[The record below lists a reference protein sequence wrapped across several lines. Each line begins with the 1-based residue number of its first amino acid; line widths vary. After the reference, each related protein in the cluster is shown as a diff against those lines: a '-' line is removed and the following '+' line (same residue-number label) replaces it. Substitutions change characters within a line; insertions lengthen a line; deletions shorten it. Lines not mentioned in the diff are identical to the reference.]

1 MSASDKKLDPDRPI
15 FAKSM
20 ERYIG
25 MGLIAIL
32 VLVVG
37 FGGWAAMANI
47 SGAVVAPGKVAVGS
61 RVKEIQH
68 REGGIVRE
76 ILVEDG
82 DRVKAGQLLI
92 LLDDTQSRAA
102 RDVVSGQLI
111 AYRARMDRLAAERDH
126 LDGVTF
132 RDTLEKRAANDPVIA
147 EILSSQRGI
156 FAARR
161 ATQAGQTTQLDEQ
174 LSQLDEQIKGLDA
187 QRGAK
192 QREIVLVN
200 DELADLRQLLERDL
214 VPRSRV
220 VGREREAVRLEGE
233 EGDLTSRIATARGR
247 MAEIRVQKLQVEK
260 EFQQTVLDDIERL
273 QTEIATLTER
283 TVAADDELSR
293 VEVVAPVAGLV
304 HEMAVSTVGGVIAP
318 GATILKIVPD
328 SDELI
333 VEAQVSPINVD
344 EISMGQDAHVMF
356 SGLSSRETPRLNAVV
371 QTISADS
378 TRDEQTR
385 MDFFT
390 VRISL
395 TEEEIERL
403 GGDVTLTPGMPAE
416 VFIRT
421 RDRSVLDFLIEPL
434 LEAANVTFREG

>member
-1 MSASDKKLDPDRPI
+1 MSAPANTDPDRPI

-20 ERYIG
+20 ERYVV
-25 MGLIAIL
+25 MGFIAIL

-37 FGGWAAMANI
+37 FGGWAALANI

-82 DRVKAGQLLI
+82 DRVKAGQLLV

-102 RDVVSGQLI
+102 RDVVSGQLL

-126 LDGVTF
+126 ADAVTF
-132 RDTLEKRAANDPVIA
+132 RASLLDRAKDDPVIA
-147 EILSSQRGI
+147 EILTSQRGI

-174 LSQLDEQIKGLDA
+174 LSQLNEQIGGLEA
-187 QRGAK
+187 QRNAK
-192 QREIVLVN
+192 QREIVLVT
-200 DELADLRQLLERDL
+200 DELQDLKQLLDRDL

-220 VGREREAVRLEGE
+220 VAREREAVRLEGE

-247 MAEIRVQKLQVEK
+247 IAEIKVQKLQVEK

-293 VEVVAPVAGLV
+293 VEVLAPVAGLI
-304 HEMAVSTVGGVIAP
+304 HEMDVTTVGGVIAP

-344 EISMGQDAHVMF
+344 EISIGQEAHVMF
-356 SGLSSRETPRLNAVV
+356 SGLSTRETPRLAATVR
-371 QTISADS
+371 TISADA
-378 TRDEQTR
+378 TLDEQTR
-385 MDFFT
+385 MDYFT

-395 TEEEIERL
+395 PEEEVARL

-434 LEAANVTFREG
+434 LDAANMTFREG

>member
-1 MSASDKKLDPDRPI
+1 MSAPANDPDGPI
-15 FAKSM
+15 FAQSM
-20 ERYIG
+20 EHYIR
-25 MGLIAIL
+25 MGFIAML
-32 VLVVG
+32 VLVLG

-82 DRVKAGQLLI
+82 DRVEAGQLLV
-92 LLDDTQSRAA
+92 LLDDTQTRAA

-111 AYRARMDRLAAERDH
+111 AYRARMDRLSAERDH
-126 LDGVTF
+126 AETVKF
-132 RDTLEKRAANDPVIA
+132 RDTLEKRAEDDPVVA

-174 LSQLDEQIKGLDA
+174 LAQLEEQIIGLEA
-187 QRGAK
+187 QREAK
-192 QREIVLVN
+192 KREITLVN
-200 DELADLRQLLERDL
+200 DELADLRQLEQRDL

-220 VGREREAVRLEGE
+220 VAREREGVRLEGE

-247 MAEIRVQKLQVEK
+247 MSEIRVQKLQVEK

-304 HEMAVSTVGGVIAP
+304 HELAVSTVGGVIAP
-318 GATILKIVPD
+318 GATIMKIVPD

-344 EISMGQDAHVMF
+344 EISTGQEAHVMF
-356 SGLSSRETPRLNAVV
+356 SGLSTRETPRLTATV

-378 TRDEQTR
+378 TRDEATR
-385 MDFFT
+385 MDYFS
-390 VRISL
+390 VRVVLSD
-395 TEEEIERL
+395 EEIARL
-403 GGDVTLTPGMPAE
+403 GENVSLTPGMPAE
-416 VFIRT
+416 VFIKT